1 MDEWTLDDI
10 GRLAREYADRRDA
23 LEEVADEVREAQRR
37 AARQRLRSIRAR
49 VGAAAAAKQ
58 ALRDAVA
65 ESPRLFSK
73 PRTQTL
79 HGVKFGL
86 RKRPG
91 RIDGDAAG
99 AISRIE
105 KRMPER
111 AADLIATRK
120 SLRKAALAALG
131 ARELA
136 ALGLSLVEAGDEV
149 VVQAAAGDLDAF
161 VDALLEDAGEAA
173 E

>member
-1 MDEWTLDDI
+1 MTMTLDEI
-10 GRLAREYADRRDA
+10 GRLVRVYADARDA
-23 LEEVADEVREAQRR
+23 LEEVADEVRDLQRQ
-37 AARQRLRSIRAR
+37 AVRQRLRAIRSR
-49 VGAAAAAKQ
+49 VASTAAAKET
-58 ALRDAVA
+58 LRGAVA
-65 ESPRLFSK
+65 ANPHLFSK

-79 HGVKFGL
+79 HGVKFGM

-99 AISRIE
+99 AIARIE

-111 AADLIATRK
+111 AAHLIQTRK
-120 SLRKAALAALG
+120 SLRKAALSGLE

-136 ALGLSLVEAGDEV
+136 GLGLSLVDAGDEV

-161 VDALLEDAGEAA
+161 VDAMIEDASAA
-173 E
+173 PE